1 MFKTICCLHLNAI
14 REVLKTIEHNQTHHL
29 PETLVVTT
37 INVQPTRGF
46 PIDISIILKPTYRK
60 RQDQRRFHTTFQSY
74 FGYESTSTGSKK
86 RIYNNNKKNYNSK
99 DRAKYQTK
107 QNVIVPE
114 G

>member
-1 MFKTICCLHLNAI
+1 MCKTICCLHLNAI

-60 RQDQRRFHTTFQSY
+60 RQDQRRFHATFQSY